1 MEQLKTNGVYDKVD
15 LGDDGEIRTD
25 IIKKYQANGLYA
37 IDGIFTD

>member
-1 MEQLKTNGVYDKVD
+1 MEQLKTNGVYDKVY

-25 IIKKYQANGLYA
+25 IKKYQAIGLYA